1 MTPFSDVNFDY
12 NINIEDIII
21 IVDEILYQNSDKVR
35 CNANLSHDDNLDIF
49 DLLLLVNNIINN

>member
-21 IVDEILYQNSDKVR
+21 VDEILYQNSDKVN